1 MRKIGILLII
11 LSLILVGC
19 SNGDMVVI
27 EEKPGKEIENAR
39 DDKITSKGYVFEANG
54 VEIPMNSK
62 MAPILEKLGES
73 KEYFEAES
81 CAFQGME
88 KTYTYDGFEIFTY
101 EAGGVDHVASIII
114 MDDSISTKEGLY
126 LYSDL
131 KEVFDVYGDNYTNNL
146 GLYTYELD
154 KSKISILIEDD
165 EVISIEYTAI
175 TE

>member
-1 MRKIGILLII
+1 MRKTGILLII
-11 LSLILVGC
+11 LSLLLVGC
-19 SNGDMVVI
+19 GNGDMVVI
-27 EEKPGKEIENAR
+27 EERPGKEIENAK
-39 DDKITSKGYVFEANG
+39 DEKTTPKGYVFEANG

-62 MAPILEKLGES
+62 MGPILEELGES

-126 LYSDL
+126 LYSEL